1 MEHGVALP
9 LLVAAAAGL
18 ATGLGGVIATL
29 AKRTRRSLLAGGLG
43 MSGGAMVYVS
53 FVELLPS
60 AAAQVGEATP
70 GPWTLT
76 AFFAGVATIA
86 LIDWLV
92 PSADNPHDAVLIEDL
107 EGEAGNLQRMGL
119 LSALAIG
126 VHNVPEGVATFYST
140 VHDPT
145 VGVAVGAAIGLHNLP
160 EGFAVAL
167 PIYYATGSRARA
179 LGFAA
184 LSGLAEPLG
193 ALLAYLAFGQHL
205 GDRGMAALMAAVA
218 GVMVFLA
225 LDQLL
230 PNAKR
235 YGVGHESVYGL
246 VVGMLIMAVTLS
258 WLL

>member
-1 MEHGVALP
+1 MNRR
-9 LLVAAAAGL
+9 
-18 ATGLGGVIATL
+18 TL
-29 AKRTRRSLLAGGLG
+29 ILAGMLI
-43 MSGGAMVYVS
+43 
-53 FVELLPS
+53 
-60 AAAQVGEATP
+60 AQ
-70 GPWTLT
+70 
-76 AFFAGVATIA
+76 TIA
-86 LIDWLV
+86 SS
-92 PSADNPHDAVLIEDL
+92 SAPAAERASLKV
-107 EGEAGNLQRMGL
+107 GMTMAGQPASGINADTSM
-119 LSALAIG
+119 
-126 VHNVPEGVATFYST
+126 
-140 VHDPT
+140 
-145 VGVAVGAAIGLHNLP
+145 P